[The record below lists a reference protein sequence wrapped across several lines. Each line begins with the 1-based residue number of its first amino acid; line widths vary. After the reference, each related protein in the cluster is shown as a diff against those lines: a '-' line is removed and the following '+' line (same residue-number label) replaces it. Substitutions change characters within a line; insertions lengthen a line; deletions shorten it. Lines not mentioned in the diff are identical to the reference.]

1 VNRKGGTLKVDF
13 WLLDVNQEV
22 VNNIPEIRVWG
33 LDEKGR
39 KILLIDRNFKPYFYV
54 LPKKPED
61 VNILAEKIKKEFSD
75 VIDTRVEEKR
85 YFGEN
90 VKVVKVILKNHEKID
105 QHIKNLIKNPLVK
118 ETFHDDLRYSSL
130 YLVEQDL
137 KPCGWHK
144 VEAEK
149 ISPIQGVKVDEVYLV
164 KGKPEAYERFD
175 LPPLKLL
182 AFSVIYH
189 TKIGSPNPNRDPIL
203 VVSTVNNDGEKK
215 VFTAKNGDD
224 KGLIKEFVDYIQQF
238 DPDVVVGYNSNRMDW
253 PYLLQRSKKVGVKLA
268 IDRVGEE
275 PHTSVYGHVSIV
287 GRLNI
292 DLLDLAEDFPEVK
305 VKTLENF
312 AAFLGVKETEPPTKI
327 LETEIHRYW
336 EDKEKRSLVVRLCE
350 HNVMLVKQVSDSM
363 LNFVFQLAN
372 LIGIPADFV
381 CTAAVGFRVDWYL
394 IRKALAFGELVPKRV
409 EQPFYPYKGGMVLEP
424 KPGLHENIA
433 VLDFSAMYPNLMVKY
448 NLSPDTYLKPGEKA
462 EGDVYVAPEVN
473 HRFRSEPPGF
483 YKQVLLELMEA
494 RKNIQKEMSKL
505 NTDSQLYKILDA
517 RQRSIKVITNA
528 TYGYCGWRGAR
539 WYVSEV
545 AEATAA
551 WGRKTIIETIGL
563 AKKHGLEVVYGDT
576 DSIFVKYDEAKIE
589 KFLEEVKERIGLEI
603 RPEVVY
609 QRILFTE
616 AKKRYA
622 GLLPDGKIDVVGLE
636 VARGDWCEA
645 AKQVQEKVLEIVLR
659 EVNPKKA
666 AEYVREYTE
675 KLREGVLELEPFIIW
690 KTITKSVKDYQVKAP
705 HVEAAKKLMRAG
717 WNLTV
722 GDKIGYVIVKGEGK
736 LYEKAVPHLMA
747 KPDQLDTNYYIE
759 NQIIPAALRIL
770 EMFGIKKEQLGSLKP
785 SKDLTRFFGELS

>member
-1 VNRKGGTLKVDF
+1 MKVDF

-22 VNNIPEIRVWG
+22 VNGVPEIRIWG
-33 LDEKGR
+33 LDEKGK

-54 LPKKPED
+54 LPKKTED
-61 VNILAEKIKKEFSD
+61 VNILAENVEKEISD
-75 VIDTRVEEKR
+75 VVDTKIEEKK
-85 YFGEN
+85 YFGEY
-90 VKVVKVILKNHEKID
+90 VKVVKVTLKTHEKIE
-105 QHIKNLIKNPLVK
+105 QYVKSLIKNPLVK
-118 ETFHDDLRYSSL
+118 EVLHDDLRFSSL
-130 YLVEQDL
+130 YLVEQNL
-137 KPCGWHK
+137 KPCGWHRVK
-144 VEAEK
+144 AEK
-149 ISPIQGVKVDEVYLV
+149 VGFIRNIKVDEVYLV
-164 KGKPEAYERFD
+164 RGKPEAYEKFD

-182 AFSVIYH
+182 AFSAVYY
-189 TKIGSPNPNRDPIL
+189 TRIGSPNPSRDPIL
-203 VVSTVNNDGEKK
+203 VVSTISNNGEKK
-215 VFTAKNGDD
+215 VFTARNNDD
-224 KGLIKEFVDYIQQF
+224 KSLIREFVNYIQQF
-238 DPDVVVGYNSNRMDW
+238 DPDIIVGYNSNRMDW
-253 PYLLQRSKKVGVKLA
+253 PYLLQRSKNVGVKLA

-292 DLLDLAEDFPEVK
+292 DLFDLAEDFPEVK

-312 AAFLGVKETEPPTKI
+312 AMFLGVKNAEPPKI
-327 LETEIHRYW
+327 LETEIYRYW
-336 EDKEKRSLVVRLCE
+336 EEERGRELIIKLCE
-350 HNVMLVKQVSDSM
+350 HNVRLVKKVSDSM

-381 CTAAVGFRVDWYL
+381 CTAAIGFRVDWYL
-394 IRKALAFGELVPKRV
+394 IRKALAFGELIPKRV

-448 NLSPDTYLKPGEKA
+448 NLSPDTYLKPGEKVD
-462 EGDVYVAPEVN
+462 GNVYVAPEVN

-483 YKQVLLELMEA
+483 YKQVLLELMET

-505 NTDSQLYKILDA
+505 NSESQLYKILDA

-551 WGRKTIIETIGL
+551 WGRKTIMETIEL
-563 AKKHGLEVVYGDT
+563 VKKHGLEVVYGDT
-576 DSIFVKYDEAKIE
+576 DSIFVKYDETKIE
-589 KFLEEVKERIGLEI
+589 KFLEEVKERVGLEI
-603 RPEVVY
+603 RPEVIY

-622 GLLPDGKIDVVGLE
+622 GLLPGGKVDVVGLE

-645 AKQVQEKVLEIVLR
+645 AKQVQEEVLKIVLM

-666 AEYVREYTE
+666 AEYVRGYTE
-675 KLREGVLELEPFIIW
+675 KLRGGVSELEPFIIW
-690 KTITKSVKDYQVKAP
+690 KTITKPVKEYQVKAP
-705 HVEAAKKLMRAG
+705 HVEAAKKLVSAG
-717 WNLTV
+717 WSLTI

-736 LYEKAVPHLMA
+736 LYEKAVPYLMA
-747 KPDQLDTNYYIE
+747 KPEVLDINYYIE

-770 EMFGIKKEQLGSLKP
+770 EMFRIKKEQLGSLKP
-785 SKDLTRFFGELS
+785 SKDLTRFFG

>member
-1 VNRKGGTLKVDF
+1 MGESLKVNF

-22 VNNIPEIRVWG
+22 VDGLPEIRIWG
-33 LDEKGR
+33 LNENGKR
-39 KILLIDRNFKPYFYV
+39 ILLIDKNFKPYFYV
-54 LPKKPED
+54 LPKKEED
-61 VNILAEKIKKEFSD
+61 VNILAEKIKSELPD
-75 VIDTRVEEKR
+75 VVNVLVEEKK
-85 YFGEN
+85 YFGKL
-90 VKVVKVILKNHEKID
+90 VKAIKVILKTLEKIEYNV
-105 QHIKNLIKNPLVK
+105 KNLTKNPLVK
-118 ETFHDDLRYSSL
+118 EILHDDLRYSSL
-130 YLVEQDL
+130 YLIEQEL

-149 ISPIQGVKVDEVYLV
+149 TSLNQPIKVDEVYLV
-164 KGKPEAYERFD
+164 KGKPEAYEKLD

-182 AFSVIYH
+182 AFSAIYH
-189 TKIGSPNPNRDPIL
+189 TKIGSPNPDRDPIL
-203 VVSTVNNDGEKK
+203 VISTVNNNGETK
-215 VFTAKNGDD
+215 VFEAKNSND
-224 KGLIKEFVDYIQQF
+224 KGLIEEFVGYIQSF
-238 DPDVVVGYNSNRMDW
+238 DPDVIVGYNSNRVDW
-253 PYLLQRSKKVGVKLA
+253 SYLLQRSKKNGVKLSV
-268 IDRVGEE
+268 DRIGEE
-275 PHTSVYGHVSIV
+275 PHTSVYGHVSVV

-312 AAFLGVKETEPPTKI
+312 ASFLGIKEEPPTKI

-336 EDKEKRSLVVRLCE
+336 EDKEKRSL
-350 HNVMLVKQVSDSM
+350 LVKFCEYRAMLTKKVSDFM

-381 CTAAVGFRVDWYL
+381 CAAAVGFRVDWYL

-424 KPGLHENIA
+424 KPGLHEDIA

-448 NLSPDTYLKPGEKA
+448 NLSPDTYLKPEEKI
-462 EGDVYVAPEVN
+462 EEFYVAPEVN
-473 HRFRSEPPGF
+473 HRFRKEPPGF

-494 RKNIQKEMSKL
+494 RKNIQKQMAKL
-505 NTDSQLYKILDA
+505 KSENQIYRILDA

-539 WYVSEV
+539 WFVSEV

-551 WGRKTIIETIGL
+551 WGRKTIMEAISL
-563 AKKHGLEVVYGDT
+563 AKKHGLEVIYGDT
-576 DSIFVKYDEAKIE
+576 DSVFVKYDEKKIE
-589 KFLEEVKERIGLEI
+589 RFLEDVRGSIGLEI

-609 QRILFTE
+609 RRILFTE

-622 GLLPDGKIDVVGLE
+622 GLLPDGRIDVVGLE

-645 AKQVQEKVLEIVLR
+645 AKQVQEKVLEMVLR
-659 EVNPKKA
+659 EVKPEKA
-666 AEYVREYTE
+666 VEYVKNYTE
-675 KLREGVLELEPFIIW
+675 KLRSGVSELEPFIIW
-690 KTITKSVKDYQVKAP
+690 KTITKPVRDYQVKAP
-705 HVEAAKKLMRAG
+705 HVEAAKKLIRAG

-722 GDKIGYVIVKGEGK
+722 GDKVGYVIVKGEGK
-736 LYEKAVPHLMA
+736 LYEKAVPYLMA
-747 KPDQLDTNYYIE
+747 KPEQLDTNYYVE

-770 EMFGIKKEQLGSLKP
+770 EMFGVKKEQLGSLK
-785 SKDLTRFFGELS
+785 SKDLTRFFG